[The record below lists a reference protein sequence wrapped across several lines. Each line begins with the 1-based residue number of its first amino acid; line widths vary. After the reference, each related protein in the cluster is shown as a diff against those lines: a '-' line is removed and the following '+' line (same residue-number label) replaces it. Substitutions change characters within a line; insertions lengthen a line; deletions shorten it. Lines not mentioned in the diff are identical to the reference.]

1 MKVKRLTI
9 DAMLTAAALMLF
21 VLEAQIPPLIAV
33 PGIKLGLA
41 NVVTLLA
48 IAALSRRD
56 AAAILAVRI
65 VLGSMFA
72 GQIMSFLYSLA
83 GGVLCWLA
91 MCAAA
96 KLLSEKQLWAVSV
109 TGAIAHNI
117 GQLAVA
123 FFVLGR
129 YVLYY
134 TPVLLISAVVT
145 GVFTGLCAQFALKYF
160 KRLKL

>member
-9 DAMLTAAALMLF
+9 DAMLAAAALILF
-21 VLEAQIPPLIAV
+21 IVESQIPPLVAI

-41 NVVTLLA
+41 NIVTLLA
-48 IAALSRRD
+48 IVSLSKRD

-65 VLGSMFA
+65 VLGSVFA
-72 GQIMSFLYSLA
+72 GQIMSFFYSLA
-83 GGVLCWLA
+83 GGVLCLAA
-91 MCAAA
+91 MC
-96 KLLSEKQLWAVSV
+96 LSVKILNEKQIWAVSV
-109 TGAIAHNI
+109 IGAIAHNV

-123 FFVLGR
+123 FLVLGK

-134 TPVLLISAVVT
+134 TPVLMISGVVT

-160 KRLKL
+160 KRIK